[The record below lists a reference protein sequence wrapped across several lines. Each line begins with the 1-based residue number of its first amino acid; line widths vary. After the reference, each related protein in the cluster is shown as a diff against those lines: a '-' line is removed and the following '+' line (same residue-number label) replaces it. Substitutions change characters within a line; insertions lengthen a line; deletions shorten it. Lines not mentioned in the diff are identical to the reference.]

1 MGPWL
6 FWISQKLNLII
17 ILWYIEWK
25 KNGLKKLDLIIYFWT
40 CKNIQ
45 INKPHKGQELEMI
58 TLRNHLKWSYMKWLP
73 VSLSVLDMIIV
84 QSAAICGWHPGCW
97 FQKSIVCFRPIRK
110 EIVIWMYSNE
120 LYSFPCR
127 VKLVILVQSWQ
138 TSIVWPILRLFSC
151 GILLRYGSLWVFC
164 LISLHLVCSR
174 LYLRPMSIL
183 KLM

>member
-25 KNGLKKLDLIIYFWT
+25 KNGLKKLDLIIYLWT

-45 INKPHKGQELEMI
+45 INKPHKGQEQDMI

-84 QSAAICGWHPGCW
+84 QSAAICGWNPGCW
-97 FQKSIVCFRPIRK
+97 FQKSIVCFWPIRK
-110 EIVIWMYSNE
+110 EIVSWMYSNE

-127 VKLVILVQSWQ
+127 VKLVILVQSWR
-138 TSIVWPILRLFSC
+138 TSIVWLILRLFSC
-151 GILLRYGSLWVFC
+151 GILLRYESLWLFC